1 MAGSFTEVKRIAKM
15 ARARSKQPAPN
26 GYEAN
31 ILIAAD
37 LGVIWRNT
45 RSRSPV
51 YLDMA
56 ALAT

>member
-15 ARARSKQPAPN
+15 ARARSKQPTPN
-26 GYEAN
+26 GYEAS
-31 ILIAAD
+31 IPIAAD

-45 RSRSPV
+45 WSRSPV